1 MKEGEEVRRRF
12 WKEKLR
18 DKVSI
23 IFEYDEKERGCSSD
37 FCADL

>member
-18 DKVSI
+18 DKVSFF
-23 IFEYDEKERGCSSD
+23 FEYVEKEREGKSD
-37 FCADL
+37 F